1 MKRLC
6 LNCGREM
13 DDFEL
18 GCGPGSM
25 GCWYC
30 TKHCPNCHKV
40 VFDQDIIYGDLRK
53 YCRYCRVEVEE
64 EERQILED
72 DLDDDEDDIEDEY
85 EEDDSLFG
93 KSQVLELSQ
102 EDIDDEYEEDD
113 IISILKSIVK
123 IAFYLALLV
132 GILIAVIA
140 IMMRRK

>member
-18 GCGPGSM
+18 GCGPGGM

-30 TKHCPNCHKV
+30 TKHCPNCHRE
-40 VFDQDIIYGDLRK
+40 VFAQDIIYGNLRE

-72 DLDDDEDDIEDEY
+72 DLDDGEDDIEDEY

-132 GILIAVIA
+132 GVLIAVIA

>member
-72 DLDDDEDDIEDEY
+72 DLDNDED
-85 EEDDSLFG
+85 
-93 KSQVLELSQ
+93 
-102 EDIDDEYEEDD
+102 DIDDEYEEDD

-132 GILIAVIA
+132 GVLIAVIA

>member
-1 MKRLC
+1 
-6 LNCGREM
+6 M

-30 TKHCPNCHKV
+30 TKHCPNCNRV

-85 EEDDSLFG
+85 EEDDDSLFG

-123 IAFYLALLV
+123 IAFYLALLMGV
-132 GILIAVIA
+132 LIAVIA